1 MRHDGRVACGASG
14 RGCMYGAWLC
24 AVCVQQAPAA
34 SRAPVST
41 LQWRRGQCA
50 YKAGRPAGAA
60 PALYTHGQ
68 RQRPAAGPQ
77 KAKSCRLR
85 ARAKRAGLKGRKGA
99 RGAQAKEKRP
109 ACGPQYRRCKGS
121 DEGLPE
127 KAEGRAPFQGAR
139 LPPGRRREKPMQRR
153 SMRFYPSISERSKS
167 SGSSS
172 ERSAASSAAVRRA
185 AARMASSSLLRA
197 RRPLPACRAR
207 ASCTALK

>member
-1 MRHDGRVACGASG
+1 MFTENAEFVPADVELAGEAIVKVAPAGTLDGEEVLDVSG
-14 RGCMYGAWLC
+14 RYVTPGF
-24 AVCVQQAPAA
+24 VDI
-34 SRAPVST
+34 PVS
-41 LQWRRGQCA
+41 
-50 YKAGRPAGAA
+50 
-60 PALYTHGQ
+60 YTH
-68 RQRPAAGPQ
+68 
-77 KAKSCRLR
+77 L
-85 ARAKRAGLKGRKGA
+85 
-99 RGAQAKEKRP
+99 
-109 ACGPQYRRCKGS
+109 YRRCKGS